1 MKLGVNKLNKFQMTN
16 FEKELIKRFGEQ
28 NVRQIE
34 VNSTEMPLLLVT
46 LNFDNQLRIL
56 ITNGLSDFKM
66 EVPEKVVG
74 REFNEIYFCLP
85 SYWDVND
92 RENSNMNWIFDWIQ
106 RLAKH
111 VVSKNTW
118 FGHGHTIPCGNP
130 FKALSSTMKQN
141 HFFLS
146 DTMLLT
152 DELNPVELE
161 DKTVYLLSIIPIFEE
176 EMDYKQGKGTLK
188 LSQRLMNHGITEKL
202 DDYRGTVLRSK
213 WKFLG
218 K

>member
-1 MKLGVNKLNKFQMTN
+1 MTN
-16 FEKELIKRFGEQ
+16 FEKELIKRFGEHF
-28 NVRQIE
+28 VRQIE

>member
-1 MKLGVNKLNKFQMTN
+1 LKLGVNKLNKFQMTN

>member
-1 MKLGVNKLNKFQMTN
+1 MTN

-28 NVRQIE
+28 NVQQVA

-56 ITNGLSDFKM
+56 VTNGLSDFKM
-66 EVPEKVVG
+66 EVPEKVAG

-85 SYWDVND
+85 SYWEVND
-92 RENSNMNWIFDWIQ
+92 HENSNMNWIFDWIQ

-130 FKALSSTMKQN
+130 FKALSNTMKQN

-152 DELNPVELE
+152 DELNPIELE

-188 LSQRLMNHGITEKL
+188 LSQKLMNHGITEKL

>member
-1 MKLGVNKLNKFQMTN
+1 MTN